1 MEKSILDYQLDYAC
15 EKLNQLIK
23 SGKILP
29 DYNKIWHD
37 FARERASQK
46 AGFSRKKSLTK

>member
-1 MEKSILDYQLDYAC
+1 MVEKTLIDLQLDQAC
-15 EKLNQLIK
+15 KKLNQLIK

-46 AGFSRKKSLTK
+46 AGFSRKKT